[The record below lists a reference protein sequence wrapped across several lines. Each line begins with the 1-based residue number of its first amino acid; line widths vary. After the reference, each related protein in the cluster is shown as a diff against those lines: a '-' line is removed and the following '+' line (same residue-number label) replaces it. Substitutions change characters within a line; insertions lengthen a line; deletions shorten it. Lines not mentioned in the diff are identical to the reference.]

1 MGNTDSTQSED
12 GRDENNDYLFY
23 LDLMSHDILNFNQA
37 VLSHLEIALNDT
49 LTNEETRRSLL
60 SAIDQIRNSS
70 QLIDDVKK
78 MARLEQVSSDA
89 FDTLSLDEVVQESIK
104 DLGLMHPER
113 QITVNFRNDAGHVNV
128 KGTDVL
134 GDIFLNLLVNAVR
147 QDQSEKPIV
156 EVTVARP
163 MTPSGMVDV
172 TVEDRGSGI
181 PDQMKSVLAGEK
193 RADNATR
200 KQTGLGLFVVRA
212 AAKRFGGHLI
222 IGDRVHGDH
231 TKGAKLTVRL
241 PEVRS

>member
-1 MGNTDSTQSED
+1 MGSTTGARSEH
-12 GRDENNDYLFY
+12 GRDENNDCLFY

-37 VLSHLEIALNDT
+37 VLSYLEITLNDAST
-49 LTNEETRRSLL
+49 SEETRHYLL

-78 MARLEQVSSDA
+78 MARLEQVNSDA
-89 FDTLSLDEVVQESIK
+89 FDTLSLEGVIQGSIE
-104 DLGLMHPER
+104 DLRLMHPDMHIE
-113 QITVNFRNDAGHVNV
+113 VSVRNDAGHVNV

-134 GDIFLNLLVNAVR
+134 GDVFLNLLANAVR
-147 QDQSEKPIV
+147 QDQSEEPVI
-156 EVTVARP
+156 EVTITRP
-163 MTPSGMVDV
+163 KAPSGMVDV

-181 PDQMKSVLAGEK
+181 PDQMKRALAGEK
-193 RADNATR
+193 RADNVTR
-200 KQTGLGLFVVRA
+200 KHAGLGLLMVRA

-222 IGDRVHGDH
+222 IGDRIRGDH

>member
-1 MGNTDSTQSED
+1 MGRTMSARPKP
-12 GRDENNDYLFY
+12 GRDENNDCLFY

-37 VLSHLEIALNDT
+37 VLSYLEITLNDT
-49 LTNEETRRSLL
+49 TTSEETRHYLL

-78 MARLEQVSSDA
+78 MARLEQVSGDA
-89 FDTLSLDEVVQESIK
+89 FDTLSLDAVVRGSIE
-104 DLGLMHPER
+104 DLRLMYPER
-113 QITVNFRNDAGHVNV
+113 QIDVSVRNDAGPVNV

-134 GDIFLNLLVNAVR
+134 GDVFLNLLANAVR
-147 QDQSEKPIV
+147 QDQSEKPVV
-156 EVTVARP
+156 EVIITRP
-163 MTPSGMVDV
+163 KTPSGMVDV

-181 PDQMKSVLAGEK
+181 PDQMKRALAGEK
-193 RADNATR
+193 RADNITR
-200 KQTGLGLFVVRA
+200 KQAGIGLLMVRA

-222 IGDRVHGDH
+222 IGDRIRGDH

>member
-1 MGNTDSTQSED
+1 MGSTISARPKH
-12 GRDENNDYLFY
+12 GRDENNDCLFY
-23 LDLMSHDILNFNQA
+23 LDLISHDILNFNQA
-37 VLSHLEIALNDT
+37 VLSYLEITLNNAST
-49 LTNEETRRSLL
+49 SEETRHYLL

-78 MARLEQVSSDA
+78 MTRLEQVSSDT
-89 FDTLSLDEVVQESIK
+89 FDTLSLDEVIKESIE
-104 DLGLMHPER
+104 DLRSIHHDR
-113 QITVNFRNDAGHVNV
+113 QIEVSVRNQAGHVNV

-134 GDIFLNLLVNAVR
+134 GDVFTNLLTNAVR
-147 QDQSEKPIV
+147 HDQSKKPVV
-156 EVTVARP
+156 EVIITRP
-163 MTPSGMVDV
+163 KTPSGMVDV

-181 PDQMKSVLAGEK
+181 PDQMKRILAGEK

-200 KQTGLGLFVVRA
+200 KQAGLGLLMVRA